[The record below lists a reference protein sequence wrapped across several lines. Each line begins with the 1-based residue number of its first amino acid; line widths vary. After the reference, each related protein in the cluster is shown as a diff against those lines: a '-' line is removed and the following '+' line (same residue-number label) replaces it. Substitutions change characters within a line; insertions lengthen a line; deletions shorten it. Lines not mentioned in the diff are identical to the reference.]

1 MLKVLIEKAY
11 VKILKI
17 VVICDENTIS
27 MLVDKILYFKKLL
40 KYTCLHNKNN

>member
-17 VVICDENTIS
+17 VVIFVENIIPI
-27 MLVDKILYFKKLL
+27 LVDKILYFKKQL
-40 KYTCLHNKNN
+40 KYTCLHK

>member
-11 VKILKI
+11 VKIFKI
-17 VVICDENTIS
+17 VVIFDENIIS
-27 MLVDKILYFKKLL
+27 ILVDKILYFKKLL